1 VGIDEQAAERA
12 MAHPLWGLK
21 GSVDGPAQVLA
32 HQLDTVVSAAAELL
46 GVDCVGVLLLDE
58 SDRVR
63 AVAFTGPAAEAL
75 ETAQERLQLGPGVD
89 VQSLR
94 RVVAVPDL
102 AENPSYRPLW
112 REVAEAGVRGV
123 LSAPVWVGHQ
133 VVGNLNA
140 VTARAHDWTDAERRA
155 GEACASLVAQLLL
168 SATRAARRD
177 GSAGTG

>member
-1 VGIDEQAAERA
+1 MGINEADEQAI
-12 MAHPLWGLK
+12 AHPPWGLA
-21 GSVDGPAQVLA
+21 GPVGGPAQMLA
-32 HQLDTVVSAAAELL
+32 HQLGTVVSAAAGLL

-63 AVAFTGPAAEAL
+63 TVAFTGPAAEAL
-75 ETAQERLQLGPGVD
+75 ETAQERLQVGPGID

-102 AENPSYRPLW
+102 AENPSYRLLW
-112 REVAEAGVRGV
+112 RQVAEAGVRGV

-140 VTARAHDWTDAERRA
+140 VTARVHEWSDAEQRA
-155 GEACASLVAQLLL
+155 GEAYASLVGQLRVA
-168 SATRAARRD
+168 ATRAARRAD
-177 GSAGTG
+177 P